1 LKEGDAVKSVA
12 SMMVVVL
19 LLTLVGTVLW
29 FAGQA
34 EARMAAA
41 EYALVTLRYER
52 AAEELDAARG
62 TGLFDPLVQRV
73 GGAPTDSAIAR
84 YWSGDYEA
92 LTESPEA
99 SPRLLAANAEYRLL
113 RSAGGTYQSFV
124 ARLDSIAKQYAEI
137 LRVEPGSDDA
147 SYNYEFVLRLRQ
159 AAMAAKQ
166 TIPGLDPA
174 AGGITVHG
182 VPGAPPPDSDAKKF
196 KMIVPMM
203 PDERQEAE
211 EAGRAGRKIRKG

>member
-1 LKEGDAVKSVA
+1 MKSVA
-12 SMMVVVL
+12 SLLMLVVA
-19 LLTLVGTVLW
+19 LTVAGAVLW
-29 FAGQA
+29 FAAQT
-34 EARMAAA
+34 EQRMAAA

-52 AAEELDAARG
+52 AVEELDAARG
-62 TGLFDPLVQRV
+62 SGLLEPLVERF
-73 GGAPTDSAIAR
+73 GSTPTDSATAR

-92 LTESPEA
+92 LAESGEA
-99 SPRLLAANAEYRLL
+99 SPRLLAANAEYRML
-113 RSAGGTYQSFV
+113 RSTGGTYQSFV
-124 ARLDSIAKQYAEI
+124 ARLDSISKQYAEI
-137 LRVEPGSDDA
+137 LRAEPGNEDA
-147 SYNYEFVLRLRQ
+147 AYNYEFVLRLRQ

>member
-1 LKEGDAVKSVA
+1 MRSVA
-12 SMMVVVL
+12 SLIVVVVL
-19 LLTLVGTVLW
+19 LLVGATVLW
-29 FAGQA
+29 FASQA
-34 EARMAAA
+34 EARLAAA

-62 TGLFDPLVQRV
+62 TGVLDPVISRL
-73 GGAPTDSAIAR
+73 GGAATDSAIAR

-92 LTESPEA
+92 LAESEQE
-99 SPRLLAANAEYRLL
+99 SLRLLATNAEYRLL
-113 RSAGGTYQSFV
+113 RSTGGTYQSFV
-124 ARLDSIAKQYAEI
+124 ARLDAIAKQYADI
-137 LRVEPGSDDA
+137 LRTQPGSEDA
-147 SYNYEFVLRLRQ
+147 AYNYEFVLRLRR
-159 AAMAAKQ
+159 AAMTAKQ
-166 TIPGLDPA
+166 NIPGLDPA

-182 VPGAPPPDSDAKKF
+182 VPGAPPQDSDAKKF

>member
-1 LKEGDAVKSVA
+1 VKSVA
-12 SMMVVVL
+12 SLMVVVVL
-19 LLTLVGTVLW
+19 LTLAGTLLW
-29 FAGQA
+29 FAAEA

-41 EYALVTLRYER
+41 EYTLVTLRYER
-52 AAEELDAARG
+52 AAEDLDAARG
-62 TGLFDPLVQRV
+62 SGLFDPLVQRV
-73 GGAPTDSAIAR
+73 GGAPTDSATAR

-92 LTESPEA
+92 LAESPAA
-99 SPRLLAANAEYRLL
+99 SLKLLAANAEYRLL
-113 RSAGGTYQSFV
+113 RSTGGTFQSFV
-124 ARLDSIAKQYAEI
+124 ARLDSIAKQYADI
-137 LRVEPGSDDA
+137 LRTQPDNEDA
-147 SYNYEFVLRLRQ
+147 AYNYEFVLRLRR
-159 AAMAAKQ
+159 AAMTAKQ
-166 TIPGLDPA
+166 AIPGLDPA